1 MLGGEVEER
10 QQRVGVN
17 AGEPIAE
24 GDDLFGRAVILAA
37 RVAAEATGGQV
48 LVADVVRQ
56 LVAGKDL
63 IFAERGAPVL
73 AGFTEPVRIWE
84 FLW

>member
-1 MLGGEVEER
+1 
-10 QQRVGVN
+10 
-17 AGEPIAE
+17 
-24 GDDLFGRAVILAA
+24 VILAA
-37 RVAAEATGGQV
+37 RVAADATGGQV
-48 LVADVVRQ
+48 LVTDVVRQ

-63 IFAERGAPVL
+63 IFAERGQPVL